1 MQKIL
6 VLCIIISFSF
16 YIFYKIKYVRS
27 QLPVEK
33 KWISGKSSMA
43 LGLFVSLFGINQ
55 LILFP
60 STVTYIVAA
69 IFILIGGLSIWS
81 GWKSYRYFL
90 PLAIKEAE
98 QFQK

>member
-1 MQKIL
+1 MPIF
-6 VLCIIISFSF
+6 VLCIVISFSF
-16 YIFYKIKYVRS
+16 YIFYKIKFVRS
-27 QLPVEK
+27 HLPVER
-33 KWISGKSSMA
+33 KWISSKSSMA

-55 LILFP
+55 LFLFQ

-69 IFILIGGLSIWS
+69 IFIMIGGFSIWS

-98 QFQK
+98 QYQK